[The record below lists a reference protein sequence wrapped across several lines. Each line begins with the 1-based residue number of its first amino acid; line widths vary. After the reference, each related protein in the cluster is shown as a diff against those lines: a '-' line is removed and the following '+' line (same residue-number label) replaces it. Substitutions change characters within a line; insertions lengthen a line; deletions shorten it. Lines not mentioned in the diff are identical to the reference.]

1 MVDGLAAGLIG
12 LCLVLAVVAGIWAA
26 FDRLPPRLHLQG
38 LLLLQI
44 ALLVQAVVVLGR
56 LGGWDGSTG
65 ELLGYLVVSVV
76 LVPGGMV
83 LALEERTR
91 WGTLVLAAACL
102 TVAVVIVRLLAVWSA
117 GVSAGG

>member
-12 LCLVLAVVAGIWAA
+12 LSLLLAVVAGVWAA
-26 FDRLPPRLHLQG
+26 LDRLPPRLHLQG
-38 LLLLQI
+38 LLVLQV
-44 ALLVQAVVVLGR
+44 ALLVQAVLVLARVGA
-56 LGGWDGSTG
+56 WDGSTG
-65 ELLGYLVVSVV
+65 ELLGYLAVSVI

-102 TVAVVIVRLLAVWSA
+102 TVAVVVVRLQDVWSA
-117 GVSAGG
+117 GA